1 MTTVNP
7 QAQVAKA
14 VDSPATRFTG
24 AMMREFQAVAGQAIE
39 LSPDQRRLAQH
50 LFLKIDET
58 LKALEFKRSG
68 DINKKDKPEIA
79 WKNINMPKLAID
91 AMRRI
96 EIGLDALID
105 NHISPIPYL
114 NGKTGQYDLDLR
126 IGYAGKD
133 YYKRRY
139 AIDPPKDVKYELVYS
154 TDKFKVVKKSVNT
167 AIESYEFEIT
177 NPWDRGEIIGGF
189 AYVVYE
195 DPTKNQVILVSSKE
209 FERSRSQGNADFWTK
224 NPVEMRYKTIVNRAM
239 AKLHADPEKT
249 PASYHVIEAEYEA
262 QDEERAKQA
271 IDEGMAEIQTVDHDT
286 GEIKG
291 TTGEASGMKTEEVK
305 TPEPVKP
312 AVPQSSLKPKAPFA

>member
-1 MTTVNP
+1 MTT
-7 QAQVAKA
+7 AKPEEKKIA
-14 VDSPATRFTG
+14 TTDTPATRFTG
-24 AMMREFQAVAGQAIE
+24 AMIREFQGVAGQE
-39 LSPDQRRLAQH
+39 VQLSPEQKRLAQH
-50 LFLKIDET
+50 LFLKIDESLT
-58 LKALEFKRSG
+58 ALEFKRG
-68 DINKKDKPEIA
+68 GNPNKKDQPPIA
-79 WKNINMPKLAID
+79 WKNINMQKLAID

-154 TDKFKVVKKSVNT
+154 TDKFKVVKKSMAQAVET
-167 AIESYEFEIT
+167 YEFEVV
-177 NPWDRGEIIGGF
+177 NPWERGEIIGGF
-189 AYVVYE
+189 AYVVYD
-195 DPTKNQVILVSSKE
+195 DPTKNQVILVSAKE

-224 NPVEMRYKTIVNRAM
+224 NPAEMRYKTIVNRAM

-262 QDEERAKQA
+262 QDEQKALAA
-271 IDEGMAEIQTVDHDT
+271 IDEGMAVDQETD
-286 GEIKG
+286 EIKG
-291 TTGEASGMKTEEVK
+291 TTGEAAGMKTEEAAK

-312 AVPQSSLKPKAPFA
+312 KAPFA